1 MEVKIDGLDQ
11 VLQNLNLLVVDEAME
26 SKALNKA
33 GNIAKEAIASQAPV
47 ARVNGG
53 TLQRNIKLKR
63 AKNGEALVHTGGA
76 YHAHLVEFGRSGGS
90 AITKKGRRVKWGPT
104 SPNPFFTR
112 GWDASET
119 EAKQAMVD
127 ELKKGLGL

>member
-1 MEVKIDGLDQ
+1 MEVKIDGLNQ

-33 GNIAKEAIASQAPV
+33 GKIAKEAIASQAPV
-47 ARVNGG
+47 GKG

-127 ELKKGLGL
+127 ELRKGLGL

>member
-47 ARVNGG
+47 APVNGG